1 MLLFAITGTE
11 MTTAEDVINFLQN
24 SSWIDSNTRAVLIE
38 FNLFNPNMNL
48 WGVSMYLIEFLQT
61 GGKNINGCMF

>member
-1 MLLFAITGTE
+1 

-61 GGKNINGCMF
+61 GGKNINGCMI